1 MLSEKEM
8 RIYERFG
15 TDSMVKREDKK
26 PLIIIHPR
34 GRLDDP
40 TSPMYWAEVPSD
52 SRCYSEGESL
62 DEVID
67 NVRQQFRTFGGEGLD
82 AKSLAVEQLHV
93 ELAL

>member
-1 MLSEKEM
+1 MQT
-8 RIYERFG
+8 YERFG
-15 TDSMVKREDKK
+15 TDSTARREDQK
-26 PLIIIHPR
+26 PLVIIHPR

-67 NVRQQFRTFGGEGLD
+67 NVRQQFRAFGGEGLD
-82 AKSLAVEQLHV
+82 AKSWAADQLHV